1 MKLLRFFLI
10 IFISLTS
17 PVKADLN
24 KKLINQLE
32 EGGKLIFIRHAY
44 APGSGDPD
52 NFNLNDCSTQRN
64 LSKEGQRQAEY
75 IGEFFRNNKVK
86 IDKVLSSE
94 WCRCKETAKIAFK
107 NFSTNSFLNS
117 FYSSKFA
124 KNKDKQVKAL
134 KEYIKK
140 FKSDKN
146 LVLVTH
152 YVLISEILNYGPSSG
167 EIVVSNKNLNIIGSL
182 EINYLDMSSK
192 RAMKQAQKQAY
203 ARHRSNITQSR
214 FNQKKRNFTKKNKKN

>member
-182 EINYLDMSSK
+182 EIDY
-192 RAMKQAQKQAY
+192 
-203 ARHRSNITQSR
+203 
-214 FNQKKRNFTKKNKKN
+214 